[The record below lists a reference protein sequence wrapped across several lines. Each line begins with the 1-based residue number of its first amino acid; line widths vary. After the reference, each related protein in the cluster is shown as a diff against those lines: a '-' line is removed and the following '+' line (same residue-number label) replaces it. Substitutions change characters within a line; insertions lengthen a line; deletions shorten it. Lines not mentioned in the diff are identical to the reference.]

1 MSADAAGAAPPPL
14 PPLTGS
20 ALVIGTIALS
30 LATFMNVL
38 DTSIANVSI
47 PAIAGDLGVS
57 PDQGTWVIT
66 SFGVANAISL
76 PLTGW
81 LTRRF
86 GQVRLFTASVVLF
99 VIASFLCAL
108 APTLSALILFRVLQG
123 AVAGPMIPLSQSLL
137 LASYPKNRAGTA
149 LAMWAITTL
158 VAPVVG
164 PLLGGWITDNISWPW
179 IFYINVPVGIA
190 AAGITWMIFR
200 KRETPTARVPVDT
213 VGLGLLVLWV
223 GALQIMLDKG
233 KDLDWFHSTQI
244 VSLAGVAA
252 VTFVVFLIWELTE
265 EHPIVDLSLFKRRN
279 FWVATLALL
288 SAYGLYFGNV
298 VLLPLWLQQYMGY
311 TATLAGLVLAPVGL
325 LAIFFTPF
333 VGRFSDR
340 FDPRILVTISFGV
353 FSLVLFMRAQF
364 NTDATIGTLADSD
377 PHSGRRPGGVLHPA
391 HVALARGTAPGAH
404 SGGLRT
410 FELRP
415 HYGGLLRNLD
425 HDDALGP
432 PRHAASCAA
441 GRTPESERPG
451 DCSGPGS
458 AARGWRGH
466 GSELRAAESHGRFAG
481 LHALRERY
489 LLRVGHHFHRA
500 DRSGVARPPAARR
513 CRGRGCGFRRPLKQ
527 PQGAAAR
534 RTLGGTNQLSRP
546 RPALTSAPNITSAA
560 PIFLNLSEPAE
571 ASPCR
576 HSASSCAQLRFVSH
590 RDDARSA
597 LAGEHAQDFPCRRAG
612 SQLRDS

>member
-1 MSADAAGAAPPPL
+1 MAGQDADRPVGAAGAPGGAPAAPPPL
-14 PPLTGS
+14 TGS
-20 ALVIGTIALS
+20 TLVIGTIALS

-86 GQVRLFTASVVLF
+86 GQVRLFLASVVLF

-137 LASYPKNRAGTA
+137 LASYPKQRAGSA

-190 AAGITWMIFR
+190 AAFVAWLIYH
-200 KRETPTARVPVDT
+200 KRETPTAKVPVDG

-223 GALQIMLDKG
+223 GALQVMLDKG

-244 VSLAGVAA
+244 VALACVAVVA
-252 VTFVVFLIWELTE
+252 FAVFLVWELTE
-265 EHPIVDLSLFKRRN
+265 EHPIVDLSLFRRRN

-288 SAYGLYFGNV
+288 CAYGLYFGNV

-325 LAIFFTPF
+325 LAIVFTPF

-340 FDPRILVTISFGV
+340 FDPRILVTISFAV
-353 FSLVLFMRAQF
+353 FALVLFMRAQF
-364 NTDATIGTLADSD
+364 NTDATIGTLLIPTIIQGAGMAAFFIPLMSLTLAGLPPERIPAASGLSNFARITAGSFGTSITTTLWDRRATLHHAQLVEHLDPSNPVTSQALGTLHAGGMGSDQSYELLNRLVDSQAFMLSAND
-377 PHSGRRPGGVLHPA
+377 IFYVSAIIFIGLIGLVW
-391 HVALARGTAPGAH
+391 LARP
-404 SGGLRT
+404 
-410 FELRP
+410 
-415 HYGGLLRNLD
+415 
-425 HDDALGP
+425 
-432 PRHAASCAA
+432 
-441 GRTPESERPG
+441 
-451 DCSGPGS
+451 
-458 AARGWRGH
+458 ARGG
-466 GSELRAAESHGRFAG
+466 AA
-481 LHALRERY
+481 
-489 LLRVGHHFHRA
+489 
-500 DRSGVARPPAARR
+500 
-513 CRGRGCGFRRPLKQ
+513 
-527 PQGAAAR
+527 GAAA
-534 RTLGGTNQLSRP
+534 
-546 RPALTSAPNITSAA
+546 
-560 PIFLNLSEPAE
+560 
-571 ASPCR
+571 ASGA
-576 HSASSCAQLRFVSH
+576 H
-590 RDDARSA
+590 
-597 LAGEHAQDFPCRRAG
+597 
-612 SQLRDS
+612 